1 MSTAP
6 WNCVCGR
13 KNSYRAE
20 FCQTCGNSWSWS
32 FSSAPASSTSRW
44 HDWQDPPKTPKPRQ
58 RSQSRSRSKGKGA
71 TKGKQKGGKADPQD
85 LGGYSASD
93 GQQPWQRSSVL
104 ATMGITPP
112 GETPAKTSSAST
124 QKDPGMDQV
133 LQGLRAHLK
142 SMGQEISPEVEKYL
156 TQKAGSTAQTIKM
169 ASQQMEA
176 AQKATT
182 RLKAEL
188 AQQSAIWKKFQEQI
202 AQEYETQ
209 LAKFQERQSNTKD
222 GLKKAEEDFQEA
234 KRILQAATQQ
244 DAETVPIVDELQSA
258 ATVQTAPGMTDV
270 SPKRKTAE
278 KNPVEENTDPL
289 AKKLRQQV
297 EVVSDDEEKK
307 PFP

>member
-1 MSTAP
+1 
-6 WNCVCGR
+6 
-13 KNSYRAE
+13 
-20 FCQTCGNSWSWS
+20 
-32 FSSAPASSTSRW
+32 
-44 HDWQDPPKTPKPRQ
+44 
-58 RSQSRSRSKGKGA
+58 
-71 TKGKQKGGKADPQD
+71 
-85 LGGYSASD
+85 
-93 GQQPWQRSSVL
+93 
-104 ATMGITPP
+104 MGITPP

-244 DAETVPIVDELQSA
+244 DAETAPIVDELQSA

-270 SPKRKTAE
+270 SPKRKTTE

>member
-1 MSTAP
+1 
-6 WNCVCGR
+6 
-13 KNSYRAE
+13 
-20 FCQTCGNSWSWS
+20 
-32 FSSAPASSTSRW
+32 
-44 HDWQDPPKTPKPRQ
+44 
-58 RSQSRSRSKGKGA
+58 
-71 TKGKQKGGKADPQD
+71 
-85 LGGYSASD
+85 
-93 GQQPWQRSSVL
+93 
-104 ATMGITPP
+104 MGITPP
-112 GETPAKTSSAST
+112 GETSAKTNSAST

-244 DAETVPIVDELQSA
+244 EPEGTGGNPPVAPIVDELQRA
-258 ATVQTAPGMTDV
+258 AAEGTPGLAEI
-270 SPKRKTAE
+270 SPKRKSRE
-278 KNPVEENTDPL
+278 KNPVEEQADPL
-289 AKKLRQQV
+289 AKKLRQAV
-297 EVVSDDEEKK
+297 EVVSDDEEKDTQH
-307 PFP
+307 FP

>member
-1 MSTAP
+1 
-6 WNCVCGR
+6 
-13 KNSYRAE
+13 
-20 FCQTCGNSWSWS
+20 
-32 FSSAPASSTSRW
+32 
-44 HDWQDPPKTPKPRQ
+44 
-58 RSQSRSRSKGKGA
+58 
-71 TKGKQKGGKADPQD
+71 
-85 LGGYSASD
+85 
-93 GQQPWQRSSVL
+93 
-104 ATMGITPP
+104 MGITPP
-112 GETPAKTSSAST
+112 GETPTKTSNAST

-176 AQKATT
+176 AQKATI

-209 LAKFQERQSNTKD
+209 LAKFQERQSSTKE

-244 DAETVPIVDELQSA
+244 DTEGPGGNSPVAPIVDELQRA
-258 ATVQTAPGMTDV
+258 AAEGTTQALVEV
-270 SPKRKTAE
+270 SPKRKTIE
-278 KNPVEENTDPL
+278 KNPVEEPTDPL
-289 AKKLRQQV
+289 AKKLRQAV
-297 EVVSDDEEKK
+297 EIVSDDEEKQH
-307 PFP
+307 FP